1 MQHSTKDDATVLLV
15 REGKHQHGRKDGRRK
30 KTTTIQTTTM
40 AVVFAVV
47 VSLFSIAALTRNDG
61 GGKIFLTPTT
71 KQFLGNAATRT
82 GKSNNNERTK
92 EEEEEEAEKKSKVE
106 QQRVFNPLVI
116 IQRDNEKDER
126 DLKRIK
132 TVFPNANSIFGVN
145 AGQWPSHL
153 EDAEYGLAPLRI
165 FNRENFKSKTW
176 KIDNTRRNRENLKG
190 IQWIES
196 IDQRNPVTGKLG
208 DGRMPIAHH
217 IGCMYAHFNAWRAVD
232 DMAYNKGDDKVYPAW
247 IMEADAYVDEN
258 QMKPR
263 MTRLLQKAPKDY
275 DFLMM
280 KRELFLGL
288 CGPDRPGNCK
298 RSENFIRLGEPGANA
313 KKTVPDGFERRIYFY
328 YWPLDGPGAGLSS
341 YAIGPDFSY
350 KAFNFISRKGADM
363 IDGFIFGKL
372 CRDDY
377 VSEDA
382 ANPGNFLL
390 PGIGSALV
398 KPRTIEAN
406 TKDNKLKV
414 LNCYLVGDVELVKKE
429 DEEKDKASLGN
440 IKEQKSDEKEKDTVT
455 LFKAK
460 VHQETTKSSSE
471 EEEEEEEKKE
481 EKVTDV
487 SIEASKPTDS
497 SSQIILNAGNSSV
510 TQTVSNNND
519 GTFSVEVNEK
529 NFDGQGQGETKT
541 EKITINTTQMPGPF
555 GEMFSSVMSTMANGG
570 SFDLLQQQ
578 AQHQKQRQETNAK
591 EEEEEEED

>member
-30 KTTTIQTTTM
+30 TTTM

-61 GGKIFLTPTT
+61 GGKKDAVRLRFLTPTT
-71 KQFLGNAATRT
+71 KHGNAATRT
-82 GKSNNNERTK
+82 GKSNKRTK
-92 EEEEEEAEKKSKVE
+92 EEEEKKSKVE
-106 QQRVFNPLVI
+106 QRVFNPLVI

-591 EEEEEEED
+591 EEEEEEEED